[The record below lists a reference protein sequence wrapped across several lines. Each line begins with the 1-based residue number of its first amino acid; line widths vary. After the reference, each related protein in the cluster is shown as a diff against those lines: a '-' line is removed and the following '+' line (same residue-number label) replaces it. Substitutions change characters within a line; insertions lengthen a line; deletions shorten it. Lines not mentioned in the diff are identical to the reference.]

1 MGLLERELLA
11 VFDAESPV
19 EMEAVGDTERVLL
32 PLSVEEGVMEAV
44 PVPEGVGVAVEVGL
58 GVERGVP
65 LLE

>member
-11 VFDAESPV
+11 VLDAESPV